1 LSTAVIS
8 GNWFFAQRNQN
19 WPAKQTGYADLP
31 REAGNATWRDLRQ
44 PCILP
49 QAALRPPMIFG
60 AFRLS
65 TKYALIGGR
74 WTVDS

>member
-1 LSTAVIS
+1 MIS
-8 GNWFFAQRNQN
+8 GDRFFTRRSRNCH
-19 WPAKQTGYADLP
+19 AKQTGFENLP
-31 REAGNATWRDLRQ
+31 REAGIATWQSQ
-44 PCILP
+44 PCIPP